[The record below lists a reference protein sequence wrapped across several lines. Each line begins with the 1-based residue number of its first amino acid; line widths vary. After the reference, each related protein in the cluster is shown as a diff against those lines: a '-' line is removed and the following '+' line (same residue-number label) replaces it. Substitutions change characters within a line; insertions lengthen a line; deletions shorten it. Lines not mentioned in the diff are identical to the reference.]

1 MGGTMRSGKRVVLV
15 ACALLGAVSSA
26 NAAGILGKWK
36 RPNGTIADVY
46 MCGAKLCGKIIAGQP
61 TGFEMFHGMT
71 MVSQMQW
78 QGSQMKHPSMPS
90 FMTFNG
96 TVRLSGDIL
105 KVKGCAVGQSMC
117 DEETWTRLR

>member
-1 MGGTMRSGKRVVLV
+1 MRSRKLVVLSV
-15 ACALLGAVSSA
+15 CALIGAVSNA
-26 NAAGILGKWK
+26 NAAGVLGKWK

-61 TGFEMFHGMT
+61 AGFEMFHGMT
-71 MVSQMQW
+71 KIGPTQW
-78 QGSQMKHPSMPS
+78 QGSEMKHPSMPG

-105 KVKGCAVGQSMC
+105 KVKGCAIGQSMC
-117 DEETWTRLR
+117 DQETWTRLH